1 VRVLRNAAF
10 CRLWIGSTIS
20 LFGDQFYLV
29 ALPWLI
35 IGLTS
40 STVALSTILMTA
52 AIPRAVLMLVGGA
65 FTDRYSPR
73 FILAATASA
82 RAILVFALAA
92 LTLTHQIVVWHL
104 YILAGL
110 FGIADAFALPASR
123 ALLPSVVSG
132 EELQAANSLT
142 QTSAQLSGIIGPLP
156 AGLAVRVFGIAQ
168 AFFIDAVS
176 FVFVIIALVGLP
188 PGEPKA
194 RAAQSMW
201 ASIVEGFRYVLSDR
215 PLSSLMLLA
224 AALNF
229 GMTGPASVGLVL
241 VAQRQFGSASAF
253 AALMS
258 ALAVGSVVGT
268 IGAGVIK
275 VRSHRGLL
283 LLGGSAIIAVLLG
296 AIPFVPTEIA
306 LIAVLA
312 AVGLTAGFVNVS
324 LQTWLQLRIEP
335 EMRGRA
341 LSVLMLAVLGLLPL
355 SLAFAGVLAQI
366 GLPVLFLTSAG
377 IVIVAVAAGFV
388 SGRLHAVQ

>member
-73 FILAATASA
+73 FILVAAASA

-132 EELQAANSLT
+132 EELQPANSLS

-156 AGLAVRVFGIAQ
+156 AGLAVRAFGIAQ

-176 FVFVIIALVGLP
+176 FVFVIVALLGLP
-188 PGEPKA
+188 PGEPKP
-194 RAAQSMW
+194 RAAQSVW
-201 ASIVEGFRYVLSDR
+201 ASIVAGLRYVLSDR

-253 AALMS
+253 AALVS
-258 ALAVGSVVGT
+258 ALAVGSLAGT
-268 IGAGVIK
+268 IGAGAIK
-275 VRSHRGLL
+275 LRSHRGLL
-283 LLGGSAIIAVLLG
+283 LLGGAAVIGVLLG

-306 LIAVLA
+306 LIALLVA
-312 AVGLTAGFVNVS
+312 IGVTAGFVNVS
-324 LQTWLQLRIEP
+324 LQTWLQLRIDP

-341 LSVLMLAVLGLLPL
+341 LSVLSLAVLGLMPL

-366 GLPVLFLTSAG
+366 GLPVLFLTSGG
-377 IVIVAVAAGFV
+377 IVIVAVAAGFA

>member
-20 LFGDQFYLV
+20 LLGDQFYLV

-35 IGLTS
+35 VGLTS
-40 STVALSTILMTA
+40 STVVLSTIFMTA

-73 FILAATASA
+73 FILVATASA

-92 LTLTHQIVVWHL
+92 LTFTHQIIVWHL

-123 ALLPSVVSG
+123 ALLPAVVSG
-132 EELQAANSLT
+132 EELQPANSLT
-142 QTSAQLSGIIGPLP
+142 QTSAQLSGIVGPLP
-156 AGLAVRVFGIAQ
+156 AGLAVRAFGIAQ

-176 FVFVIIALVGLP
+176 FLFVIVALLGLP
-188 PGEPKA
+188 AGEPKP
-194 RAAQSMW
+194 RATQSMW
-201 ASIVEGFRYVLSDR
+201 ASIVAGLRYVLSDR

-241 VAQRQFGSASAF
+241 IAQRQFGSPSAF
-253 AALMS
+253 AALVS
-258 ALAVGSVVGT
+258 ALAIGSLAGT
-268 IGAGVIK
+268 IGAGALK
-275 VRSHRGLL
+275 LRSHRGLL
-283 LLGGSAIIAVLLG
+283 LLGGAAVIGVLLG

-306 LIAVLA
+306 LIALLV

-324 LQTWLQLRIEP
+324 LQTWLQLRIDP
-335 EMRGRA
+335 DMRGRA
-341 LSVLMLAVLGLLPL
+341 LSVLSLAALGLMPL

-366 GLPVLFLTSAG
+366 GLPVLFLTSTG
-377 IVIVAVAAGFV
+377 IVLAAVAAGFL

>member
-1 VRVLRNAAF
+1 VRVLRNSAF
-10 CRLWIGSTIS
+10 FRLWIGSTIS

-35 IGLTS
+35 VGLTS
-40 STVALSTILMTA
+40 STIALSTIFMTA

-73 FILAATASA
+73 FILAATATA
-82 RAILVFALAA
+82 RAILVFALAV
-92 LTLTHQIVVWHL
+92 LTYTHQIVIWHL

-132 EELQAANSLT
+132 EELQPANSLS

-156 AGLAVRVFGIAQ
+156 AGLAVRAFGIAQ

-176 FVFVIIALVGLP
+176 FVFVIVALLGLP
-188 PGEPKA
+188 AGEPKP

-201 ASIVEGFRYVLSDR
+201 ASIVAGLRYVLSDR

-253 AALMS
+253 AALVS
-258 ALAVGSVVGT
+258 ALAVGSLAGT
-268 IGAGVIK
+268 VGAGALK
-275 VRSHRGLL
+275 LRSHRGLL
-283 LLGGSAIIAVLLG
+283 LLGGAAAIGILLG

-306 LIAVLA
+306 LIALLVA
-312 AVGLTAGFVNVS
+312 IGVTAGFVNVS
-324 LQTWLQLRIEP
+324 LQTWLQLRIDP

-341 LSVLMLAVLGLLPL
+341 LSVLSLAVLGLMPL
-355 SLAFAGVLAQI
+355 SLAFAGVLALI

-377 IVIVAVAAGFV
+377 IVIVAVAVGFF